1 MRTWIACVT
10 VAMSVLAGPV
20 LGAVANPPEAIDGA
34 ITLAQRLQDDARVL
48 RNGVRSG
55 ATVAVLDRQRGRL
68 HASLTRLIQS
78 HAQWAG
84 ALEVTDRQRVA
95 AQTSE
100 IEAGCERLR
109 RTLVEL
115 DGVLIVPDPDR
126 YAVRSLAQAIG
137 AQAARCERA
146 LRAADRAIREGGHS

>member
-1 MRTWIACVT
+1 VT
-10 VAMSVLAGPV
+10 
-20 LGAVANPPEAIDGA
+20 
-34 ITLAQRLQDDARVL
+34 
-48 RNGVRSG
+48 
-55 ATVAVLDRQRGRL
+55 VLDRQRGRL
-68 HASLTRLIQS
+68 HASLTRLIES

-109 RTLVEL
+109 HTLVEL

-126 YAVRSLAQAIG
+126 DAVRSLAQAIG